1 MKTTQWVTVRSGK
14 TERVSFLLEKR
25 SIWMII
31 MMSVLLLMAFVLTAG
46 AGEVYVNPL
55 EVSKILFGLDAD
67 AFTKLVVESFRLPR
81 MIVAVFVG
89 MLLALSGSI
98 LQGMVRNP
106 LASPDLLGVTGGAS
120 VAVVMFLGV
129 FSTPK
134 SNSLLVSIHWLP
146 LIAVVGALIAAITLY
161 ALAWRNGLSPIR
173 LVLVGIGIWALMKAL
188 TTLFMVKS
196 TMYRAGQA
204 NVWITGS
211 VYGSSWDQVY
221 VLTPIAMIL
230 ILCTLASVRQ
240 LNVQAFGEE
249 IATGVGGR
257 VSKQRLWLFAL
268 STLTAG
274 VAVAY
279 GGGISFIGLMAPH
292 ISRRLVGSNYG
303 ALLPIS
309 ALVGGLLVL
318 LADTIGR
325 TLFLPLEIPA
335 GVFISILGA
344 PYFIYLLTRERG

>member
-1 MKTTQWVTVRSGK
+1 MKTTQWMTIRSGK
-14 TERVSFLLEKR
+14 AEQVSFLLEKR
-25 SIWMII
+25 SIWMMV
-31 MMSVLLLMAFVLTAG
+31 MMLILLLTAFVLTAG
-46 AGEVYVNPL
+46 AGEVYVNPI
-55 EVSKILFGLDAD
+55 EVSKVLLGLDANE
-67 AFTKLVVESFRLPR
+67 FVELVVESFRLPR
-81 MIVAVFVG
+81 MIIAVLVG

-98 LQGMVRNP
+98 LQGIIRNP

-120 VAVVMFLGV
+120 VAVVLFLGV

-134 SNSLLVSIHWLP
+134 TNALIVSIHWLP
-146 LIAVVGALIAAITLY
+146 LVAVVGALIAALSLY
-161 ALAWRNGLSPIR
+161 LLAGRNGLSPFR

-196 TMYRAGQA
+196 TIYRASQA
-204 NVWITGS
+204 NVWLTGS

-221 VLTPIAMIL
+221 VLTPIALVL
-230 ILCTLASVRQ
+230 ILCTLASIRQ
-240 LNVQAFGEE
+240 LNIQSFGEE

-257 VSKQRLWLFAL
+257 VSKQRLWLFTL

-325 TLFLPLEIPA
+325 TLFLPLEVPA

>member
-1 MKTTQWVTVRSGK
+1 MKTTQWMTIRSGK
-14 TERVSFLLEKR
+14 AEQISFLLEKR
-25 SIWMII
+25 SIWMIA
-31 MMSVLLLMAFVLTAG
+31 MMSILLLMSFIWTAG

-55 EVSKILFGLDAD
+55 EVSKILLGLDAN
-67 AFTKLVVESFRLPR
+67 AFSELVVESFRLPR

-89 MLLALSGSI
+89 ILLALSGAI
-98 LQGMVRNP
+98 LQGIVRNP

-120 VAVVMFLGV
+120 VAVVMFLGL

-134 SNSLLVSIHWLP
+134 TNALIVSIHWLP
-146 LIAVVGALIAAITLY
+146 LIAIVGAFIAATMLY
-161 ALAWRNGLSPIR
+161 MIAWKSGLSPVR

-196 TMYRAGQA
+196 TIYRASQA

-221 VLTPIAMIL
+221 VLTPIALIL

-240 LNVQAFGEE
+240 LNVQAFGED

-279 GGGISFIGLMAPH
+279 GGGIGFIGLMAPH
-292 ISRRLVGSNYG
+292 ISRRIVGSNYG

-309 ALVGGLLVL
+309 ALIGGLLVL
-318 LADTIGR
+318 LADTVGR
-325 TLFLPLEIPA
+325 TLFLPLEVPA

-344 PYFIYLLTRERG
+344 PYFIYLLIRER